1 MQTLQQ
7 TYNPT
12 YLVERKRQSILS
24 QFFSWCN
31 SQEQFRFGWLAVIL
45 AVHGCVL
52 SPMTVLLVAAS
63 GNSMVLWGF
72 AIGAMAMCLVTN
84 LAAMPTKVTIPVFF
98 ISIVIDL
105 GVIAASIGLMYA

>member
-24 QFFSWCN
+24 QFFAWCN
-31 SQEQFRFGWLAVIL
+31 GQEQYRFGWLAIIL

-52 SPMTVLLVAAS
+52 SPMTVLLVAAG

-72 AIGAMAMCLVTN
+72 AISAMAMCLVTN
-84 LAAMPTKVTIPVFF
+84 LAAMPTKITIPIFF
-98 ISIVIDL
+98 FSIVIDL

>member
-1 MQTLQQ
+1 
-7 TYNPT
+7 
-12 YLVERKRQSILS
+12 
-24 QFFSWCN
+24 
-31 SQEQFRFGWLAVIL
+31 
-45 AVHGCVL
+45 
-52 SPMTVLLVAAS
+52 MTVLLVAAS